1 VAASYSPSD
10 CVLGA
15 SSTRCACGGH
25 SSQHEPPENDESRFI
40 TASVAAGPTSPVSG
54 RHRCVQRSL
63 AVLAALAAECAAGR
77 RAVWG

>member
-25 SSQHEPPENDESRFI
+25 RSQHEPPENDESRFI
-40 TASVAAGPTSPVSG
+40 TATAVCKVYRGT
-54 RHRCVQRSL
+54 RCVGGGVR
-63 AVLAALAAECAAGR
+63 VRPYR
-77 RAVWG
+77 RLG